1 MARSEEAILRRALKR
16 YRTEG
21 QQRQADRIDM
31 NRQAL
36 KLKEKVPTGSDSN
49 KRPRVSN
56 PPSSDRTR
64 NGYKQ
69 DHGNV
74 DRHSSRR
81 APSRM
86 GGRNPGAPPRT
97 NGAKK
102 PRHNEETSKKLIW
115 ARQADSEKISRNK
128 DLRQR
133 YQETAGE
140 GMDAEDLE
148 RAKLLVARDQ
158 RKKDKKKK
166 TKSGPTETNAKV
178 PLTSSNTTKEENNAS
193 SPKNEGVA
201 AKEAAQQPAT
211 DAPKTT
217 KRRKS
222 SGDQAKRDQNNALRM
237 LYLKT
242 NGKGMKEDQIE
253 RAKLLI
259 ARDEKKRKRRAETE
273 AEKKQ

>member
-16 YRTEG
+16 DRTEG

-36 KLKEKVPTGSDSN
+36 KLKEKARTGSDSN

-56 PPSSDRTR
+56 APSSDRKR
-64 NGYKQ
+64 NGYRQ
-69 DHGNV
+69 DRGNV
-74 DRHSSRR
+74 DRGSRR
-81 APSRM
+81 APSKM
-86 GGRNPGAPPRT
+86 GGRNPGAPPKT
-97 NGAKK
+97 NGVKK

-115 ARQADSEKISRNK
+115 ARQADSEKISKNQE
-128 DLRQR
+128 LRQR
-133 YQETAGE
+133 YRETGGE

-148 RAKLLVARDQ
+148 RAKLLIARDQ

-166 TKSGPTETNAKV
+166 TKSCPTETNAKV
-178 PLTSSNTTKEENNAS
+178 TQTSSDTMKEENNAS
-193 SPKNEGVA
+193 TPKNEA
-201 AKEAAQQPAT
+201 SAPEEAAQQSAT
-211 DAPKTT
+211 DASKTT

-222 SGDQAKRDQNNALRM
+222 SGDQAKRDQNNALRL

-259 ARDEKKRKRRAETE
+259 ARDEKKRKRRAEKE
-273 AEKKQ
+273 AGKKQ